1 MRRAVIIFIAIFAF
15 GTMSAQQ
22 LVEKTLV
29 KPVNLFGNNQIN
41 IMVGGEVSIQEWSN
55 EHAQVEMSITAYGV
69 NSQVLKSLVAA
80 GRYNI
85 KVENKDNIII
95 LSSPNLAKSLRVR
108 GNLLKD
114 EVKYIL
120 YVPATCIV
128 NKEGEDGMT
137 SIN

>member
-1 MRRAVIIFIAIFAF
+1 MRRAVILFLAIFAL

-22 LVEKTLV
+22 SVEKTLV
-29 KPVNLFGNNQIN
+29 KPVNLFGNSQVDILLN
-41 IMVGGEVSIQEWSN
+41 GEVSIQEWSN

-85 KVENKDNIII
+85 KVENKNETII
-95 LSSPNLAKSLRVR
+95 LSSPNLAKSLKVR
-108 GNLLKD
+108 GNTLKD

-120 YVPATCIV
+120 YVPSTCTV
-128 NKEGEDGMT
+128 NKQGENGMT
-137 SIN
+137 SVN